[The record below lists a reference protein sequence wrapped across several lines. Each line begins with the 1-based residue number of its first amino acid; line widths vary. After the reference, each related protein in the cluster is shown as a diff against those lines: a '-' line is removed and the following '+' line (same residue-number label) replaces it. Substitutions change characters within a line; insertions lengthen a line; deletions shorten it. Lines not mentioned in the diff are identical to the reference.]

1 MVKILLKKSK
11 KGRLAL
17 LSVSGKNL
25 AENICDAK
33 TIWVIWELISSNN
46 QEMSES
52 KFQQIHVKSLSNRL
66 LTVIKIN
73 KYTMSYKTDQ
83 KSS

>member
-1 MVKILLKKSK
+1 MVKILLNKSK

-46 QEMSES
+46 QEMS

-66 LTVIKIN
+66 LTVIKMN